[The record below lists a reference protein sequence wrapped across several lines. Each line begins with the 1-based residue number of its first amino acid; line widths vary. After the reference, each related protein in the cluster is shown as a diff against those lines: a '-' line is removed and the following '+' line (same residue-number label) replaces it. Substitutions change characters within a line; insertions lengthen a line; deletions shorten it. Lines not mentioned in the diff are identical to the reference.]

1 MKEIKC
7 KQCGKVYSKSEKVCP
22 HCGAKNSGRM
32 KKFVALGIVIVA
44 LVAAFIPLNS
54 VWVGHIPESYTYNS
68 ELSKPSTIVSW
79 ADMSSGIVQTQLER
93 RLENARKELENA
105 SFDDVPDGFVVNS
118 FAVPVDGGEIT
129 IYSIEPE
136 ELAGATNSPV
146 IIYNHGGAFYYPL
159 SEGGIYSMA
168 YYAKELGAKVFI
180 PSYRTSK
187 EAPFPTP
194 MLDCYAAALYVE
206 DHADELGVN
215 IDQLIFMGD
224 SAGGCLTA
232 GVTQYI
238 RDNGGPVAKGEILIF
253 PVTDISTD
261 YESKTKYRD
270 AAWPENANEN
280 MWDIYLANGD
290 QGMLKYAVP
299 NQSDDFSNL
308 PRTYIEAAEID
319 VLHDEAIAYAENL
332 RTAGVEVEIYE
343 VPGGYHGFDADQ
355 SNAFVQRFMN
365 QRVEAM
371 KRMLED

>member
-1 MKEIKC
+1 MKETYC
-7 KQCGKVYSKSEKVCP
+7 RQCGKTYPKREKICP
-22 HCGAKNSGRM
+22 HCGAKNN
-32 KKFVALGIVIVA
+32 KKGKRLAVLGIVVVA
-44 LVAAFIPLNS
+44 LIAAFIPLNN
-54 VWVGHIPESYTYNS
+54 VWVGHIPETYTYNS
-68 ELSKPSTIVSW
+68 ELSKPSTIVAW
-79 ADMSSGIVQTQLER
+79 ADMSSNIVQTQLDR
-93 RLENARKELENA
+93 RLESARQELENA
-105 SFDDVPDGFVVNS
+105 SFDAVPEGFVIHTYT
-118 FAVPVDGGEIT
+118 VPVDAGDIT
-129 IYSIEPE
+129 MYSIEPE
-136 ELAGATNSPV
+136 ELTGAMDSPA
-146 IIYNHGGAFYYPL
+146 IIYNHGGAFYYPI

-168 YYAKELGAKVFI
+168 FYAKELGAKVFI

-194 MLDCYAAALYVE
+194 LLDCYAAALYVE
-206 DHADELGVN
+206 EHADELGVN
-215 IDQLIFMGD
+215 IEQLIFMGD

-253 PVTDISTD
+253 PVTDNSTD

-319 VLHDEAIAYAENL
+319 VLHDEAIAYAETL
-332 RTAGVEVEIYE
+332 KAAGVTVEVYE

-355 SNAFVQRFMN
+355 NNPFVQTFMN
-365 QRVEAM
+365 QRVETM
-371 KRMLED
+371 KSMLEN